1 MSIIPAKRVQ
11 HTEEYYFSKKLRE
24 IEELNKSG
32 KQVINL
38 GIGSPDLP
46 PHPSVIDTLNH
57 FASLPHTHAYQSY
70 RGVPALR
77 NAMSAWYKKYYHVH
91 LDPQTE
97 ILPLI
102 GSKEGIMHICM
113 TYLEE
118 GDEALV
124 PNPGYPAYTSAVKL
138 SGAAPI
144 YYELHANNNWLPDLA
159 NLERR
164 DLSRVKLMWINYPH
178 MPTGAQATSTFFQ
191 DVIAFA
197 KKNNILICHD
207 NPYSFILT
215 QEPISLMATPGAK
228 EVALELNSLS
238 KASNMAGWRVGM
250 LVGQADRI
258 NEIMRFKSNMDSGM
272 FLPLQMAAARAL
284 ELDQDWYDGINGI
297 YQARREKVH
306 QLLDELQCTYDPNQ
320 VGMFVWA
327 LIPQRYEN
335 GYMLS
340 DETLYNAAVFVTP
353 GGIFGSAGERYIRV
367 SLCTQEEVLQ
377 RAIDRVKRAIKRS
390 NQSH

>member
-1 MSIIPAKRVQ
+1 
-11 HTEEYYFSKKLRE
+11 
-24 IEELNKSG
+24 
-32 KQVINL
+32 
-38 GIGSPDLP
+38 
-46 PHPSVIDTLNH
+46 
-57 FASLPHTHAYQSY
+57 
-70 RGVPALR
+70 
-77 NAMSAWYKKYYHVH
+77 
-91 LDPQTE
+91 
-97 ILPLI
+97 
-102 GSKEGIMHICM
+102 
-113 TYLEE
+113 
-118 GDEALV
+118 
-124 PNPGYPAYTSAVKL
+124 
-138 SGAAPI
+138 
-144 YYELHANNNWLPDLA
+144 
-159 NLERR
+159 
-164 DLSRVKLMWINYPH
+164 